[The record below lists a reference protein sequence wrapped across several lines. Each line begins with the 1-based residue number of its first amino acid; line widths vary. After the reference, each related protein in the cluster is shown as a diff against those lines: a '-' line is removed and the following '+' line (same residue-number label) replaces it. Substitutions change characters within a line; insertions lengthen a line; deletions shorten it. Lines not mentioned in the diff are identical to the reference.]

1 MIQKGAS
8 NILGGRFSTQGQEGE
23 VSHKDIVGGRGG
35 GAWEGGGGGRKQ
47 KEKKLR
53 QNQL

>member
-8 NILGGRFSTQGQEGE
+8 NILGGRLSTQGQEGE
-23 VSHKDIVGGRGG
+23 VSHKDIVGGGSLGG
-35 GAWEGGGGGRKQ
+35 GEGEGGNRRK
-47 KEKKLR
+47 KKLR